1 MRTTVNIQDSNKI
14 AKEKNNDRRIKWN
27 LKTDLSVE
35 MTTTLEIR
43 KLMIK
48 VMISYNNYKKSL
60 IFTKMIIIFSRKIIR
75 VCV

>member
-1 MRTTVNIQDSNKI
+1 MRTIVNIQDSNKI

-48 VMISYNNYKKSL
+48 VMISYNNYKK
-60 IFTKMIIIFSRKIIR
+60 
-75 VCV
+75 V

>member
-48 VMISYNNYKKSL
+48 VMISYNNYKK
-60 IFTKMIIIFSRKIIR
+60 
-75 VCV
+75 V

>member
-1 MRTTVNIQDSNKI
+1 MRTIVNIQDSNKI

-35 MTTTLEIR
+35 MTTTLEIS

-48 VMISYNNYKKSL
+48 VMISYNNYKK
-60 IFTKMIIIFSRKIIR
+60 
-75 VCV
+75 V

>member
-35 MTTTLEIR
+35 MMTTLEIR

-48 VMISYNNYKKSL
+48 VMISYNNYKK
-60 IFTKMIIIFSRKIIR
+60 
-75 VCV
+75 V

>member
-35 MTTTLEIR
+35 MTTTLEMKKINDKSND
-43 KLMIK
+43 KLQ
-48 VMISYNNYKKSL
+48 
-60 IFTKMIIIFSRKIIR
+60 
-75 VCV
+75 